1 MLLQSCKFPQGGMS
15 KGTLILILI
24 LSGGNVL
31 LTVVL
36 VYWRRQN
43 RVNTISNDLLRDCE
57 MGLS

>member
-1 MLLQSCKFPQGGMS
+1 MLPQACIFPQGGMS
-15 KGTLILILI
+15 KGVLILI

-31 LTVVL
+31 LTVVP

-43 RVNTISNDLLRDCE
+43 RVNTISNDLLHDCE

>member
-15 KGTLILILI
+15 KGTLILI

>member
-1 MLLQSCKFPQGGMS
+1 MS
-15 KGTLILILI
+15 KGALILI

-36 VYWRRQN
+36 VYWRRHN

>member
-1 MLLQSCKFPQGGMS
+1 MS
-15 KGTLILILI
+15 KGALILI

-36 VYWRRQN
+36 VYWRRHN

-57 MGLS
+57 MGLSRARGTLP